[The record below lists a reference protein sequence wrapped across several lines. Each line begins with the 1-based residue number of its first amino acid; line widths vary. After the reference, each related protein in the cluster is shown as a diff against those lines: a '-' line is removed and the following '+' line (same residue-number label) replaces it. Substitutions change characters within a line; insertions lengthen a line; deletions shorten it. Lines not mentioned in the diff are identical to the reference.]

1 MTNKPKHTID
11 NYMTLGE
18 AAERYGVSI
27 DMIKNR
33 LKPSKVGRAKI
44 DEWVKQGLVK
54 LSNRTWIIST
64 DFMDLHFKK

>member
-1 MTNKPKHTID
+1 MIKPKHTID
-11 NYMTLGE
+11 GFMTLGE

-33 LKPSKVGRAKI
+33 LKPSKVGQSQI
-44 DEWVKQGLVK
+44 DEWVNAGLIR